1 MAPVQPVFIKHGTA
15 VFKSEHLCTGG
26 QQTVPHRR
34 CERISVMTSKVAA
47 VPSNLQERLRFEEL
61 LADLSSRF
69 VNLPPAEVD
78 REIEDALQLVCEH
91 VGIDFAVLWQW
102 SAEETGV
109 IRPTHFYPSQDGLQP
124 AEPLRQEH
132 YPWVEGEMLAGRT
145 VVLSSMDE
153 LPAEAAV
160 DRENARLSGIKSDL
174 SLPLT
179 VGGGPLVGA
188 LAFNTLQEE
197 RDWPDALIK
206 RLQLVAHV
214 FVNALAR
221 RRHELS
227 LQESEQRLAL
237 AADSAGSGL
246 WTLEFGTEMFWAT
259 ERSRAIFGYSRDEIL
274 SMDRFQAS
282 VHPDDWDAVR
292 GAIERSA
299 RTGDPLHV
307 DYRILLADDG
317 VRWISSC
324 GRPRF
329 GSDGEPERL
338 MGVSVDISERKLA
351 EEAFRASEARLAAGA
366 DLVGLGYYEADYGE
380 GIMYV
385 DDRMRDLCGVPPG
398 RAEGLQVLEFW
409 KEHLHPDDG
418 GHVLRLRDH
427 LHDGRL
433 DRLSLDYR
441 YLHPTRGELWIQH
454 LASVS
459 ARDAT
464 GRATRTVGV
473 LRDIT
478 DRKRVEDELRDLSRR
493 LIGAHEEERA
503 LLARELH
510 DDFSQRLAALAIDVG
525 RAEGAASDTSH
536 AQTMRTIREGLVRL
550 SEDIHALAYQL
561 HPSVL
566 EELGLAEALRAECE
580 RRRRQDTLDL
590 SLEIGPLPA
599 EVGHDAALC
608 LFRVAQESLSNV
620 ARHAGAGAAG
630 VTLRQDTDGLLL
642 AVRDDG
648 VGFEP
653 ASPGRGRSLGLAS
666 MRERVRLVSG
676 TLDIESAPG
685 RGTSVIAWVP
695 TEGEAP

>member
-1 MAPVQPVFIKHGTA
+1 MSELVRMCENVPMSAKPAVAP
-15 VFKSEHLCTGG
+15 SD
-26 QQTVPHRR
+26 
-34 CERISVMTSKVAA
+34 
-47 VPSNLQERLRFEEL
+47 LQERLRFEEL
-61 LADLSSRF
+61 LADLSSKF

-78 REIEDALQLVCEH
+78 QEIEDALRRVCEL
-91 VGIDFAVLWQW
+91 VGIDFSVLWQW
-102 SAEETGV
+102 SANDPGV
-109 IRPTHFYPSQDGLQP
+109 IRPTHFCPAQNGLQP
-124 AEPLRQEH
+124 PEPLHQEQ
-132 YPWVEGEMLAGRT
+132 YPWSVQQMLAGRMFSISSLEE
-145 VVLSSMDE
+145 LST
-153 LPAEAAV
+153 EAAV
-160 DRENARLSGIKSDL
+160 DRESAHLSGIKSNL
-174 SLPLT
+174 CLPLA
-179 VGGGPLVGA
+179 VGGGPPIGA
-188 LAFNTLQEE
+188 LAFNTLQAE
-197 RDWPDALIK
+197 RAWPDALVK
-206 RLQLVAHV
+206 RLQLVAQV
-214 FVNALAR
+214 FTNALAR
-221 RRHELS
+221 KRHELG
-227 LQESEQRLAL
+227 LQENEERLAL
-237 AADSAGSGL
+237 AADSAGAGL
-246 WTLEFGTEMFWAT
+246 WTLDYGTGVFWAT
-259 ERSRAIFGYSRDEIL
+259 QRTRAIFGYPPNEIINVE
-274 SMDRFQAS
+274 RFEAS
-282 VHPDDWDAVR
+282 VHPDDRDLVL

-299 RTGDPLHV
+299 SAGEYV
-307 DYRILLADDG
+307 NAEYRIILPGDG
-317 VRWISSC
+317 RVRWIASR
-324 GRPRF
+324 GRPHLN
-329 GSDGEPERL
+329 STGESERL
-338 MGVSVDISERKLA
+338 MGVSIDVTERKLS
-351 EEAFRASEARLAAGA
+351 EEAHRASESRLAAGA

-418 GHVLRLRDH
+418 GRVLRLRDH

-433 DRLSLDYR
+433 DRLSLEYR
-441 YLHPTRGELWIQH
+441 FLHPTRGELWIQH

-525 RAEGAASDTSH
+525 RAVGAASDTSH

>member
-1 MAPVQPVFIKHGTA
+1 MC
-15 VFKSEHLCTGG
+15 EN
-26 QQTVPHRR
+26 VPM
-34 CERISVMTSKVAA
+34 SAKPAA
-47 VPSNLQERLRFEEL
+47 VPSVLQERLPFEEQ
-61 LADLSSRF
+61 LADLSSKF

-78 REIEDALQLVCEH
+78 HEIENALCRVCEL

-102 SAEETGV
+102 STDEPSV
-109 IRPTHFYPSQDGLQP
+109 LRPTHVYPAQEGMQP
-124 AEPLRQEH
+124 DQPMHQEQ
-132 YPWVEGEMLAGRT
+132 YPWVVGEMLAGRM
-145 VVLSSMDE
+145 VVFSSLEE

-160 DRENARLSGIKSDL
+160 DRESAILSGIKSNL
-174 SLPLT
+174 CLPLA
-179 VGGGPLVGA
+179 VGGGPPVGA

-227 LQESEQRLAL
+227 LQQSEERLAM
-237 AADSAGSGL
+237 AADSAGAGVWSL
-246 WTLEFGTEMFWAT
+246 NFDTEVFWAT
-259 ERSRAIFGYSRDEIL
+259 DRGREIFGYEPDEVI
-274 SMDRFQAS
+274 SMERFQAS
-282 VHPDDWDAVR
+282 VHPDDRKLVLGGVEQSVR
-292 GAIERSA
+292 AGE
-299 RTGDPLHV
+299 PVNLE
-307 DYRILLADDG
+307 YRIILPGDGG
-317 VRWISSC
+317 VRWIASRGRLRLKSS
-324 GRPRF
+324 GNP
-329 GSDGEPERL
+329 DRL

-433 DRLSLDYR
+433 DRLSLEYR
-441 YLHPTRGELWIQH
+441 FLHPTRGELWIQH

-550 SEDIHALAYQL
+550 SEDVHALAYQL

-580 RRRRQDTLDL
+580 RRRRQGMLDL

-620 ARHAGAGAAG
+620 ARHADAGAAG
-630 VTLRQDTDGLLL
+630 VTLRQMDDGLHL

-648 VGFEP
+648 VGFDP